1 MFERASANLIAT
13 VAACAAVVVCVVAA
27 GFAVYALALPYW
39 GAAGAS
45 AATAGAAALLVIA
58 CAVFTHFRAKQKE
71 QEAEAAQAHMMS
83 SLPLNLGGI
92 ARDHPIASLAAT
104 LVAGALASRHPRLSR
119 DLISII
125 ARFTDR

>member
-1 MFERASANLIAT
+1 MFERASANLLAT
-13 VAACAAVVVCVVAA
+13 ITACAAAVLAVFAA
-27 GFAVYALALPYW
+27 GFAIYALALPYW
-39 GAAGAS
+39 GAAGA
-45 AATAGAAALLVIA
+45 AAAVAGVAALVVIA
-58 CAVFTHFRAKQKE
+58 CALYTNHRAKQKE
-71 QEAEAAQAHMMS
+71 LEAEAAQAHMMS

-92 ARDHPIASLAAT
+92 ARDHPVASIVAT